1 MASYHHHWHTSLYVS
16 FLCRHNEIWLD
27 PFLHVA
33 LLLNYNRSWHC
44 TGFILLLYA
53 SKTKEI
59 VAIKRNVKCSWFG
72 MAGSYNVLDIYDPS
86 KEYLDIYIFFKKCFI
101 WNKSMKLWNISMCPI
116 HIVLF
121 YFLGNG
127 IVQLRYLNSMNIQ
140 RKDVSPLYRFSI
152 FMLKANKFNARHND

>member
-1 MASYHHHWHTSLYVS
+1 MASYHHHWHTSLHVS

-27 PFLHVA
+27 PFLHVL

-86 KEYLDIYIFFKKCFI
+86 KEYLDIYIFSKNGKFETKV
-101 WNKSMKLWNISMCPI
+101 WNCEIQVVNPSSFPKHM
-116 HIVLF
+116 VLL

-127 IVQLRYLNSMNIQ
+127 IVQLRYLNHMNIQ
-140 RKDVSPLYRFSI
+140 KKTYCLYIDFLSLR
-152 FMLKANKFNARHND
+152 

>member
-101 WNKSMKLWNISMCPI
+101 WNKLSNCEIQVINPSLSQ
-116 HIVLF
+116 
-121 YFLGNG
+121 FLGNG
-127 IVQLRYLNSMNIQ
+127 IVQLRYLNSMNI
-140 RKDVSPLYRFSI
+140 
-152 FMLKANKFNARHND
+152 

>member
-1 MASYHHHWHTSLYVS
+1 MFPFS
-16 FLCRHNEIWLD
+16 RHNEIWLD

-33 LLLNYNRSWHC
+33 LLLNSSRSWHC

-86 KEYLDIYIFFKKCFI
+86 KEYLDIYIFSK
-101 WNKSMKLWNISMCPI
+101 N
-116 HIVLF
+116 VLF
-121 YFLGNG
+121 ETKVWNCEIQNINPSSWQRCIFLLYFLGNG

-140 RKDVSPLYRFSI
+140 RKDVSPLYSI
-152 FMLKANKFNARHND
+152 FTLKANKFSARHND

>member
-1 MASYHHHWHTSLYVS
+1 MASYHHHWHTSLHVS

-86 KEYLDIYIFFKKCFI
+86 KEYLDIYIFFKKMFYL
-101 WNKSMKLWNISMCPI
+101 KQKYE
-116 HIVLF
+116 IVKYGFLF
-121 YFLGNG
+121 FLGNG
-127 IVQLRYLNSMNIQ
+127 IAYLRYLNSMNIQ
-140 RKDVSPLYRFSI
+140 RKDVSPL
-152 FMLKANKFNARHND
+152 